1 MMEMLAL
8 YSIPEK
14 LIGAIKVMLI
24 KTRSRA
30 ITPGAEKD
38 YLKIIAVA
46 LQGDT
51 LAPFLYFLVQDY
63 ILLISLDA
71 KNKKDYKLN
80 HGEVQDTLQ
89 NPLSLEF
96 ADDLAKPS
104 NSANDA
110 KLLLHG
116 LEEAVAYVGSRMS
129 RKIWSSRCCSG
140 MHDLLLLIYFSLA

>member
-1 MMEMLAL
+1 MEMLAL

-14 LIGAIKVMLI
+14 LIGPIKVMLT

-30 ITPGAEKD
+30 ITPDAEKD

-71 KNKKDYKLN
+71 KNKKDHK
-80 HGEVQDTLQ
+80 
-89 NPLSLEF
+89 
-96 ADDLAKPS
+96 
-104 NSANDA
+104 
-110 KLLLHG
+110 
-116 LEEAVAYVGSRMS
+116 
-129 RKIWSSRCCSG
+129 
-140 MHDLLLLIYFSLA
+140 